1 MLAVPVLLGAVFTVS
16 VFARGE
22 ETESALRLQQG
33 IYEIASAEDM
43 KFVLDVKTC
52 TAEPLNTQEL
62 QLYQSLDVNQQK
74 YYLECLPGDLY
85 RLSLVS
91 TGEAL
96 ARSEDD
102 SLELAEAQ
110 HRAGTAASHDQ
121 SWIVKAAGD
130 GSFYFCTEEGPCL
143 TAQGLWNGAGISLE
157 KPVGRKTQKWVLK
170 KAWIGSQDQADTDLV
185 NPYEENGPCADMTVV
200 LRIGEKRKTLTSED
214 FAAWVREENH
224 ALSLDREA
232 IQAYVRKLADQ
243 YDTQGKPRRFCTSY
257 GETITLYKG
266 NFGWK
271 MDVEETAE
279 ALIEQAQTGGRHY
292 LEPVWDHKGVLFTA
306 GEDIGDSYVEV
317 DLTGQKVWLYK
328 DGKQLLEADCVTGTY
343 GTDRQTPG
351 GVYSIYYMQSPA
363 VLQGAGYASPVTYW
377 MAFNGGIGLH
387 DASWRYGS
395 FGGDIYKTNGS
406 HGCVNLPE
414 DAAKQIY
421 ETVEIGYPVVC
432 YN

>member
-1 MLAVPVLLGAVFTVS
+1 M
-16 VFARGE
+16 
-22 ETESALRLQQG
+22 
-33 IYEIASAEDM
+33 
-43 KFVLDVKTC
+43 
-52 TAEPLNTQEL
+52 
-62 QLYQSLDVNQQK
+62 
-74 YYLECLPGDLY
+74 
-85 RLSLVS
+85 
-91 TGEAL
+91 
-96 ARSEDD
+96 
-102 SLELAEAQ
+102 
-110 HRAGTAASHDQ
+110 
-121 SWIVKAAGD
+121 
-130 GSFYFCTEEGPCL
+130 
-143 TAQGLWNGAGISLE
+143 
-157 KPVGRKTQKWVLK
+157 
-170 KAWIGSQDQADTDLV
+170 
-185 NPYEENGPCADMTVV
+185 
-200 LRIGEKRKTLTSED
+200 
-214 FAAWVREENH
+214 
-224 ALSLDREA
+224 
-232 IQAYVRKLADQ
+232 
-243 YDTQGKPRRFCTSY
+243 
-257 GETITLYKG
+257 
-266 NFGWK
+266 
-271 MDVEETAE
+271 
-279 ALIEQAQTGGRHY
+279 IEQAQTGGRHY
-292 LEPVWDHKGVLFTA
+292 LEPVWYHKGVLFTA